1 MTSTRLTT
9 LIITTAGLAAI
20 AIPRTTFGQATQEST
35 SETRPTPDE
44 AQLKSRLAA
53 LTRELKSER
62 DAVASRKQSHDEE
75 IKGLKAQRKAAAERL
90 VAAQLERERHVTE
103 LKKMQ
108 AQRVRA
114 ADEAKALSQ
123 AADSLRGA
131 VRGTLN
137 SLARHLQQLPGGEPS
152 AARVQKLIS
161 ELDGMP
167 DDERIATGGAL
178 VRQVFA
184 EFDRTHREATS
195 FAVSTT
201 DLHTATGAREK
212 VKLLSL
218 GHARFAYQTVDDGRV
233 GRAAA
238 QSPGAAGYRWS
249 EDLDGPSRDF
259 VRQSIDQI
267 EAGTNDWVQFPLNP
281 TGKIAP
287 SKGEGTTPSSNPV
300 VGLFVHGGIIAWALA
315 TAATIAVA
323 VLIDRL
329 IVFVRFHQSFERTVA
344 ALRPL
349 FVEKNWTALETYCK
363 RRGPYTNI
371 ARAYLQHHGD
381 TKEVREDRLQREAQL
396 VLDTLDRR
404 LRLMAVLAQVGT
416 LLGLLGTFYFM
427 VQRFS
432 PASQADGPMRQDVF
446 LSSIWQAFLCTMFG
460 LSIAVPCTVLYQ
472 LFEARVDAVS
482 RQMGVLVS
490 LLDEWMREGA
500 DRHDAPR
507 PEPVRGGLSHTA
519 PPQSETPGENGH
531 KSTPTPMREGRRRT
545 PSATH

>member
-1 MTSTRLTT
+1 MTSTHLTT
-9 LIITTAGLAAI
+9 LIIATAGLAAI
-20 AIPRTTFGQATQEST
+20 AVPRATFGQT
-35 SETRPTPDE
+35 SETRPTVDE

-62 DAVASRKQSHDEE
+62 DAIASRRQSHNEE
-75 IKGLKAQRKAAAERL
+75 IEGLRAQRKAAAERL
-90 VAAQLERERHVTE
+90 LAAQLERERHVTE
-103 LKKMQ
+103 LKKLQ
-108 AQRVRA
+108 AERGRA
-114 ADEAKALSQ
+114 ADEAKALAQ
-123 AADSLRGA
+123 AVDSLDSA
-131 VRGTLN
+131 VRGVLY
-137 SLARHLQQLPGGEPS
+137 SLVKHLQQLPGGEPS
-152 AARVQKLIS
+152 VARVQKMIS
-161 ELDGMP
+161 QLDGLP
-167 DDERIATGGAL
+167 DGERIANGDVL

-184 EFDRTHREATS
+184 EFERIRREATS
-195 FAVSTT
+195 FAVLNTEIYA
-201 DLHTATGAREK
+201 ATGAREK
-212 VKLLSL
+212 IKLLSL
-218 GHARFAYQTVDDGRV
+218 GHARFAYQTVEDGRI
-233 GRAAA
+233 GMAAG
-238 QSPGAAGYRWS
+238 QSPGAAGHRWS
-249 EDLDGPSRDF
+249 EDLDGPSHDL
-259 VRQSIDQI
+259 VRRSIEEI
-267 EAGTNDWVQFPLNP
+267 EAGTSDWVQFPLNP
-281 TGKIAP
+281 TGKTAS
-287 SKGEGTTPSSNPV
+287 SKGDAAKPSSNPV

-329 IVFVRFHQSFERTVA
+329 IVFARFHQSFERTVA

-349 FVEKNWTALETYCK
+349 FVDKNWMALDAYCR

-446 LSSIWQAFLCTMFG
+446 FSSIWQAFLCTMWG

-490 LLDEWMREGA
+490 LLDEWVR
-500 DRHDAPR
+500 DAAHRLDAAR
-507 PEPVRGGLSHTA
+507 PELVRGGLSHTGPQ
-519 PPQSETPGENGH
+519 PPETPGENGQ